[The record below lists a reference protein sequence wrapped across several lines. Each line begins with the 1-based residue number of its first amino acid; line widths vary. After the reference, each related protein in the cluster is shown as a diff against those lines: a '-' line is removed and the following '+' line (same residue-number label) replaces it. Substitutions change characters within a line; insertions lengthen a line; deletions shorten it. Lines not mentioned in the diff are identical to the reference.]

1 MSTPGPTVQAP
12 KPPPPAADVPWWGAL
27 ILAVLTAIV
36 SVIGTLYYIKG
47 TAKVP
52 GAPPGMGMIFT
63 DAITFLPHIL
73 ILFGIFADIFTLQ
86 GAYSIPSL
94 VGLLSIP
101 IHYALQFLWTGIAAM
116 LGDIYKLITTVPTGE
131 AGKSI
136 KFPNLFK
143 KKEPAF
149 PATPATPLFSGTN
162 TGASVGSTG
171 IQPLLLKDA
180 QTPRP
185 LLLEDGQ
192 AGGGMSAWNGCEV
205 YGFESMK
212 SPYAPQGLV
221 VTATVFWYYLLDL
234 WMNRHGL
241 DSVATALAFP
251 IFFGLQ
257 VWLLKSCENF
267 EESIAI
273 KSVIALVEGLIIG
286 GSGFG
291 IVQASVPD
299 RLPSSVLPT
308 VPRLSSMTRNPDGSY
323 TDSEGN
329 EYIIGPDGR
338 PISKK
343 FLAQASNPI
352 LNSAGGGSGG
362 LGSGV
367 LNTAS
372 LTSCPK

>member
-1 MSTPGPTVQAP
+1 MSAPRATVEAP
-12 KPPPPAADVPWWGAL
+12 KPLPPAADVPWWGAL
-27 ILAVLTAIV
+27 ILAILTAVV
-36 SVIGTLYYIKG
+36 SVIGTLYFIKG
-47 TAKVP
+47 TTTVP
-52 GAPPGMGMIFT
+52 GAPPGMGLIFT

-116 LGDIYKLITTVPTGE
+116 LGDIYKLITTVPTT
-131 AGKSI
+131 AS
-136 KFPNLFK
+136 
-143 KKEPAF
+143 
-149 PATPATPLFSGTN
+149 TN
-162 TGASVGSTG
+162 TGASIDSSGKSSFDQDVKT
-171 IQPLLLKDA
+171 LL
-180 QTPRP
+180 
-185 LLLEDGQ
+185 
-192 AGGGMSAWNGCEV
+192 GGMRGGAMSGWNGCEV

-234 WMNRHGL
+234 WMNRNGL

-267 EESIAI
+267 GESIAI
-273 KSVIALVEGLIIG
+273 KSAIALVEGLIIG
-286 GSGFG
+286 GTGYG
-291 IVQASVPD
+291 IIQSSVPD

-308 VPRLSSMTRNPDGSY
+308 VPRLSSMTRNADGSY
-323 TDSEGN
+323 TDSSGN

-338 PISKK
+338 PVSKK
-343 FLAQASNPI
+343 FLASATNPI
-352 LNSAGGGSGG
+352 LNSSGVKGGG
-362 LGSGV
+362 LGAGV
-367 LNTAS
+367 LNSAS
-372 LTSCPK
+372 ATSCPK